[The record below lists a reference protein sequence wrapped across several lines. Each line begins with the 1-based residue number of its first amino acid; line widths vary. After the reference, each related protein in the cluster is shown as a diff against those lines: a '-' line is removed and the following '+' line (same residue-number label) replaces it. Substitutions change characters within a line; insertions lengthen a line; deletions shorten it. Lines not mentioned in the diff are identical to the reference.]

1 MNANLFGTDGIRG
14 VAGEFPLDE
23 NTLVKLGRVIGS
35 QAAAAGIAIG
45 RDTRASG
52 ATIEDHLARGLGKQ
66 ARLYLLRSDPHTGLG
81 LPDAQARFALRH
93 HDFGIAQSIP

>member
-35 QAAAAGIAIG
+35 RPLLPGSSSAVIPAHRERRLKITWPAAWASRAGSSPA
-45 RDTRASG
+45 
-52 ATIEDHLARGLGKQ
+52 E
-66 ARLYLLRSDPHTGLG
+66 
-81 LPDAQARFALRH
+81 
-93 HDFGIAQSIP
+93 